1 MTKERT
7 QHSGEILIYMPK
19 GQKTQIDVSLQGDS
33 VWLTL
38 NQIADLFERD
48 KSVISK
54 HLQNIFKTR
63 ELEKNRV
70 VAKNA
75 TVQIEGDREVSRQI
89 DYYNLD
95 AILSV
100 G

>member
-1 MTKERT
+1 MTKEHT
-7 QHSGEILIYMPK
+7 QHTGEILIYTPK
-19 GQKTQIDVSLQGDS
+19 GQKTQIDVNLQGDS

-48 KSVISK
+48 KSAISR
-54 HLQNIFKTR
+54 HLQNIFKNN
-63 ELEKNRV
+63 ELAKKST
-70 VAKNA
+70 VANCA
-75 TVQIEGDREVSRQI
+75 TVQIEGDREVLRQI
-89 DYYNLD
+89 EYYNLD